1 MRLQATS
8 RQVCTC
14 RQHAT
19 RDLYVIRIAARVE
32 SWFRLCTRK
41 TESPN
46 GSRFFCTVQEL
57 RLRCSMILEA
67 GITAGDL
74 QKNLEPQRL
83 QVFRDGL
90 TVCVFRAGVSVV
102 KIADMCLT
110 SEENCAIV

>member
-1 MRLQATS
+1 
-8 RQVCTC
+8 
-14 RQHAT
+14 
-19 RDLYVIRIAARVE
+19 
-32 SWFRLCTRK
+32 
-41 TESPN
+41 
-46 GSRFFCTVQEL
+46 
-57 RLRCSMILEA
+57 MIPQA
-67 GITAGDL
+67 GITAGDM